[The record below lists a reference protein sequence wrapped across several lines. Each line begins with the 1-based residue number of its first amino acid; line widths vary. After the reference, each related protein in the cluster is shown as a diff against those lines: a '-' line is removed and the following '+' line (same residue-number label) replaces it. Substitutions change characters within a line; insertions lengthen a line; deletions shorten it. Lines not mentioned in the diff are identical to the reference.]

1 MTMNISLVA
10 ALALNRA
17 IGHENRLLYHLP
29 DDMKRFKAL
38 TTGHTVV
45 MGRKTFESLPKGA
58 LPNRRNIVLTRQDMR
73 FEGAET
79 CHSLEEAL
87 SRCGAEE
94 EVFVIGGAELY
105 RQSIGRANRM
115 YLTLVH
121 DHPEKADAF
130 FPAID
135 PEQWTEES
143 KECHPA
149 DEKHRYPYDFIGL
162 ARKEKQKDISRAAC
176 PRRPEKGTQEERENE
191 EKLLKEG

>member
-1 MTMNISLVA
+1 MTMHISIIA

-94 EVFVIGGAELY
+94 EVFIIGGAEVY
-105 RQSIGRANRM
+105 RQSIGMAQKM
-115 YLTLVH
+115 YLTIVH
-121 DHPEKADAF
+121 DSPEEADAF
-130 FPAID
+130 FPPID
-135 PEQWTEES
+135 PEQWAEES

-149 DEKHRYPYDFIGL
+149 DEKHRYPCDFVCL
-162 ARKEKQKDISRAAC
+162 ARKKQ
-176 PRRPEKGTQEERENE
+176 
-191 EKLLKEG
+191 